1 MAAAGK
7 SNTVEQIKARL
18 TVVDVV
24 SQYVKLARAGASY
37 KGRCPFHSEKTPS
50 FIVSPD
56 RGTYHCFGCGVGGD
70 ILTFVQEVEGI
81 DFKGALK
88 ILAERAGVPLVY
100 ERGSA
105 DEKDD
110 AERLF
115 AAMEE
120 AAHWY
125 SAQLTKEHPAYSYL
139 TTRGLHTDT
148 IEHFRIGWAPD
159 EWRALSAH
167 LKGKGFTDKELLDA
181 GLTKEGDKGNYDR
194 FRSRVMFPLF
204 DTAGRVIAFSG
215 RIFVPPPGKPPEDI
229 AKYMNSPETPLFK
242 KSRVLYG
249 FDRAKQAMRKL
260 NFATLV
266 EGQMD
271 LVMVHQAGWHNTV
284 AVSGTALTPE
294 HIALVRR
301 MTDNLL
307 LALDADDAGIAAA
320 GKSAAIALSQ
330 GMDVKVARLP
340 EGMDPADVI
349 LKEGKEAWG
358 KAVKGSKHIIE
369 FLLDVLS
376 EKAADKRAFV
386 KSAEKTVLPFVA
398 RIASAMDRD
407 HFVQRVAERLGVSEE
422 SVREAVRKTD
432 APLSEAKVPERAPA
446 PVTPQVVLSPRLIE
460 ARGLIAWQQEKTP
473 GFDVGEAQAL
483 LARAVGS
490 DVCAVEIPPHVE
502 EAARYKVETQ
512 YADIRRAR
520 EAFDLIVKMLTRERL
535 QKEYQV
541 AQVGLREAEVAGD
554 EGRLRE
560 MVELCTGLSA
570 ALAKLS

>member
-1 MAAAGK
+1 MSGK

-70 ILTFVQEVEGI
+70 ILTFVQEIEGI

-100 ERGSA
+100 DRGSG
-105 DEKDD
+105 ETKDQS
-110 AERLF
+110 ERLF
-115 AAMEE
+115 AAME
-120 AAHWY
+120 AAAQWY
-125 SAQLTKEHPAYSYL
+125 AEQLTTEYPARAYL
-139 TTRGLHTDT
+139 VARGLHAET

-159 EWRALSAH
+159 EWRALSTY

-229 AKYMNSPETPLFK
+229 AKYMNSPETALFK

-271 LVMVHQAGWHNTV
+271 LVMVHQAGWQNTV

-294 HIALVRR
+294 HVALVRR

-320 GKSAAIALSQ
+320 GKSAALALAQ

-340 EGMDPADVI
+340 EGLDPADVI
-349 LKEGKEAWG
+349 VREGKEAWG
-358 KAVKGSKHIIE
+358 KAVKNAKHIIE

-376 EKAADKRAFV
+376 ERAPDKRAFV
-386 KSAEKTVLPFVA
+386 KSAEKMVLPFVA
-398 RIASAMDRD
+398 RVASAMDRD
-407 HFVQRVAERLGVSEE
+407 HFVQRVAERLGVSED

-432 APLSEAKVPERAPA
+432 APLVEAPA
-446 PVTPQVVLSPRLIE
+446 PVVSRGAPETPDISPRLME
-460 ARGLIAWQQEKTP
+460 AHGLIVWQKEKLP
-473 GFDVGEAQAL
+473 QFDVAEAQAL
-483 LARAVGS
+483 LAKAMGS
-490 DVCAVEIPPHVE
+490 DVAAVQMPPHLE
-502 EAARYKVETQ
+502 EAARYKVEMQ
-512 YADIRRAR
+512 YTDIRRAR
-520 EAFDLIVKMLTRERL
+520 EAFDLIVKTLTRERL
-535 QKEYQV
+535 QREYQV
-541 AQVGLREAEVAGD
+541 AQTSLREAEMIGD
-554 EGRLRE
+554 EDKIQR

-570 ALAKLS
+570 ALAKLA